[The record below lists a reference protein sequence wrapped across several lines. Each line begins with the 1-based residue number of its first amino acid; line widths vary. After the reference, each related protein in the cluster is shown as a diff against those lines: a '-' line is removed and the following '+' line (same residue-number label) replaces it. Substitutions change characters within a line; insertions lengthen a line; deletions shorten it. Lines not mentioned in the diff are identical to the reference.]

1 MKSILLYLLLTVTM
15 SKVPAQSTNL
25 WSATKTTAIR
35 LAPHQDLKKELLK
48 VASNSKAGFVITCV
62 GSLEQVNIRFAN
74 QENGTLLKGHFEI
87 LSLVGTFSDSGAHL
101 HISVADSTGRTIGGH
116 LLNDSLIYTTAE
128 IVIGELTDLQ
138 FDRIVDS
145 TYEYEEL
152 SIKPRPKKN

>member
-35 LAPHQDLKKELLK
+35 LASHQDLKKELLK

-145 TYEYEEL
+145 TYGYEEL